1 MTPGEAAVLALAGA
15 AAGTING
22 AAGGGSLVSFPVL
35 LALGYGSITANV
47 TSTVGIFTG
56 YVGGVAGYRRELE
69 GQRDRVRTLL
79 PVTVLGAVAGAALL
93 LVTPDGAFD
102 ALVPWLILGA
112 CALFAAQP
120 VLARRVAARREG
132 RAVAAPSGPGDVGLG
147 VRVATLAAAAYGA
160 YFGAGLGVILL
171 AVLGIGIEDRL
182 IRLNGLRG
190 VLALVA
196 NLVALVT
203 FVVVAP
209 VAWAAAG
216 ILAAG
221 ALVGGW
227 LGARGARRLPP
238 GVLRALVI
246 VFGVVSAVRILV
258 G

>member
-1 MTPGEAAVLALAGA
+1 MTPGEAAVLALAGF

-35 LALGYGSITANV
+35 LAVGYGSITANV

-56 YVGGVAGYRRELE
+56 YVGGVAGYRQELA
-69 GQRDRVRTLL
+69 GQRSRVRALL
-79 PVTVLGAVAGAALL
+79 PVTVVGAVGGAALL
-93 LVTPDGAFD
+93 LATPDGAFD

-120 VLARRVAARREG
+120 VLARRVAARRQG
-132 RAVAAPSGPGDVGLG
+132 QPAPADPGAVGAG
-147 VRVATLAAAAYGA
+147 VRVATLLAAAYGA

-171 AVLGIGIEDRL
+171 AVLGIGIEDAL

-196 NLVALVT
+196 NLVALLT

-209 VAWAAAG
+209 VAWSAAG
-216 ILAAG
+216 ILAVG

-238 GVLRALVI
+238 TVLRGLVI
-246 VFGVVSAVRILV
+246 VFGVVSAVRILL